1 MHLTSEALDTEDH
14 PMRLRRHTVAR
25 GLSAVAVACA
35 AAVLAVL
42 APAAGASAAEVPLS
56 VTDQAVADR
65 LATRSLATALGKD
78 LAGVVTDAATGQ
90 VIWAHTPTEA
100 QIPASNAKILTA
112 VNALEAFGPT
122 HTFTTSVMTGSTARR
137 IVLVGGGDPSLSA
150 RQLGR
155 MARTTAAAW
164 LAKGVTRVRVEVDD
178 SLFPAPT
185 SALGWK
191 RTYTIEDVSPV
202 RALVVDHHR
211 RWDTSLD
218 AGTVFARKLQKWGLD
233 VRRVARAVRPAT
245 STVVAQ
251 SHGLDLATQIANM
264 LKTSDND
271 VAEGLHRLVA
281 LQTGFPATWA
291 GAQAAQAAA
300 LTRLGVPLATGL
312 YDGSGLSRRDRLSPA
327 TLVAVLGKVF
337 DGQHPNLLGLQQG
350 SFAVAGV
357 SGTLAPH
364 YLRYVTNPTRCAA
377 GLIQAKT
384 GSLTGV
390 ISLTGFTR
398 GADGQVKLFSFLLNQ
413 VPSTLTTRRAVDR
426 LAATVTGCW

>member
-1 MHLTSEALDTEDH
+1 
-14 PMRLRRHTVAR
+14 
-25 GLSAVAVACA
+25 
-35 AAVLAVL
+35 
-42 APAAGASAAEVPLS
+42 
-56 VTDQAVADR
+56 
-65 LATRSLATALGKD
+65 
-78 LAGVVTDAATGQ
+78 
-90 VIWAHTPTEA
+90 
-100 QIPASNAKILTA
+100 
-112 VNALEAFGPT
+112 
-122 HTFTTSVMTGSTARR
+122 
-137 IVLVGGGDPSLSA
+137 
-150 RQLGR
+150 
-155 MARTTAAAW
+155 
-164 LAKGVTRVRVEVDD
+164 
-178 SLFPAPT
+178 
-185 SALGWK
+185 
-191 RTYTIEDVSPV
+191 
-202 RALVVDHHR
+202 
-211 RWDTSLD
+211 
-218 AGTVFARKLQKWGLD
+218 
-233 VRRVARAVRPAT
+233 
-245 STVVAQ
+245 
-251 SHGLDLATQIANM
+251 M

-291 GAQAAQAAA
+291 GARAAQAAA
-300 LTRLGVPLATGL
+300 LTRLGVPLAAGL
-312 YDGSGLSRRDRLSPA
+312 NDGSGLSRRDRLSPA

-390 ISLTGFTR
+390 ISLTGFAR

>member
-1 MHLTSEALDTEDH
+1 
-14 PMRLRRHTVAR
+14 
-25 GLSAVAVACA
+25 
-35 AAVLAVL
+35 
-42 APAAGASAAEVPLS
+42 
-56 VTDQAVADR
+56 
-65 LATRSLATALGKD
+65 
-78 LAGVVTDAATGQ
+78 
-90 VIWAHTPTEA
+90 
-100 QIPASNAKILTA
+100 
-112 VNALEAFGPT
+112 
-122 HTFTTSVMTGSTARR
+122 
-137 IVLVGGGDPSLSA
+137 
-150 RQLGR
+150 

-164 LAKGVTRVRVEVDD
+164 LAKGVTRVRVDVDD
-178 SLFPAPT
+178 SLFPVPT

-218 AGTVFARKLQKWGLD
+218 AGNVFARKLQKWGLD
-233 VRRVARAVRPAT
+233 VRRVARAARPAT
-245 STVVAQ
+245 STVVTE

-291 GAQAAQAAA
+291 GAQAAQASA
-300 LTRLGVPLATGL
+300 LTRLGVPLVIGL
-312 YDGSGLSRRDRLSPA
+312 NDGSGLSRRDRLSPA

-390 ISLTGFTR
+390 ISLTGFAR

>member
-1 MHLTSEALDTEDH
+1 
-14 PMRLRRHTVAR
+14 MRLRRHTAAR
-25 GLSAVAVACA
+25 GLSAVAVACLA
-35 AAVLAVL
+35 AVL
-42 APAAGASAAEVPLS
+42 APATGASAAEVPLS

-65 LATRSLATALGKD
+65 LATRSLAPALGKD

-90 VIWAHTPTEA
+90 VIWAHTPAEA

-112 VNALEAFGPT
+112 VDALEAFGPT

-137 IVLVGGGDPSLSA
+137 LVLVGGGDPSLSA
-150 RQLGR
+150 RQLGG
-155 MARTTAAAW
+155 MARTTAAVW
-164 LAKGVTRVRVEVDD
+164 LAKGVTQVRVEVDD
-178 SLFPAPT
+178 SLYLAPT
-185 SALGWK
+185 SAVGWK
-191 RTYTIEDVSPV
+191 RSYTIEDVSPV

-218 AGTVFARKLQKWGLD
+218 AGAVFARKLEKWGLD

-245 STVVAQ
+245 STVVTE
-251 SHGLDLATQIANM
+251 SHGLDLGTQVAAM

-271 VAEGLHRLVA
+271 VAEGLHRQVA

-300 LTRLGVPLATGL
+300 LARLGVPLATGL
-312 YDGSGLSRRDRLSPA
+312 KDGSGLSRRDRLSPA
-327 TLVAVLGKVF
+327 VLVAMLGKVF
-337 DGQHPNLLGLQQG
+337 DGQHPNLIGLQQG

-357 SGTLAPH
+357 SGTLAPD
-364 YLRYVTNPTRCAA
+364 YLRFVTNPTRCAA
-377 GLIQAKT
+377 GLVQAKT
-384 GSLTGV
+384 GSLSGV
-390 ISLTGFTR
+390 ISLSGFAR
-398 GADGQVKLFSFLLNQ
+398 GADGRVKLFSFLLNR